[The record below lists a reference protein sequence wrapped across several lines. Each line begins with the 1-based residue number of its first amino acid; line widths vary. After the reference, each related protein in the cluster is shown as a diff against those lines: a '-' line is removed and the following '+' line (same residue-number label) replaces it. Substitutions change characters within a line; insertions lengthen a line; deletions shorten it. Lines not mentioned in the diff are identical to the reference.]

1 MPRWQHGWQRMAK
14 AKPRAYGRP
23 QGRNQSHYV
32 MACLKPDAWDAVAEV
47 MTREHLSASGA
58 VHHLVRLAAGLPP
71 LNPL

>member
-1 MPRWQHGWQRMAK
+1 MAER
-14 AKPRAYGRP
+14 PRAYGRYKGTA
-23 QGRNQSHYV
+23 QNRSV
-32 MACLKPDAWDAVAEV
+32 MTSLKPDAWQAVEEL